1 MTLNKAMIIGNVG
14 RDPEVKHLDK
24 GLAVVTLPIATT
36 ERFKDKNGE
45 LREQTEWHNVV
56 FWRSLAEFVERHVRK
71 GSQVFV
77 EGRLRTRSWEDQNG
91 QKKYATE
98 IVADVIRLLGKR
110 SDNDNQNNNSYSNS
124 YSQQENKPSTSIS
137 DPIDDIDDDLPF

>member
-14 RDPEVKHLDK
+14 KDPEVKHLDK

-36 ERFKDKNGE
+36 ERFKDKNGD

-98 IVADVIRLLGKR
+98 IVADVIRLLGKKA
-110 SDNDNQNNNSYSNS
+110 DNDNSNNNGGS
-124 YSQQENKPSTSIS
+124 YSQQENKPAAGIN
-137 DPIDDIDDDLPF
+137 DAVDDIDDDLPF

>member
-14 RDPEVKHLDK
+14 KDPEVKHLDK

-77 EGRLRTRSWEDQNG
+77 EGRLRTRSWEDQSG

-110 SDNDNQNNNSYSNS
+110 SDNDNSNNNG
-124 YSQQENKPSTSIS
+124 YSQQESKPAMGVN

>member
-14 RDPEVKHLDK
+14 KDPEVKHLDK

-77 EGRLRTRSWEDQNG
+77 EGKLRTRSWEDQNG

-110 SDNDNQNNNSYSNS
+110 SDNDSNHNNGGS
-124 YSQQENKPSTSIS
+124 YSQQDTKPAAGIS
-137 DPIDDIDDDLPF
+137 DSVDDIDDDLPF

>member
-24 GLAVVTLPIATT
+24 GLAVVTLPVATT

-45 LREQTEWHNVV
+45 LREQTEWHNIV

-71 GSQVFV
+71 GSQIFV

-110 SDNDNQNNNSYSNS
+110 SDNDSNQNSNNS
-124 YSQQENKPSTSIS
+124 YSQQESKPSTGVS
-137 DPIDDIDDDLPF
+137 DPMDDIDDDLPF

>member
-14 RDPEVKHLDK
+14 KDPEVKHLDK

-56 FWRSLAEFVERHVRK
+56 FWRNLAEFVERNVRK

-77 EGRLRTRSWEDQNG
+77 EGKLRTRSWEDQNG

-98 IVADVIRLLGKR
+98 IVAEVIRLLGKR
-110 SDNDNQNNNSYSNS
+110 ADNDNNNNS
-124 YSQQENKPSTSIS
+124 YSQQENKPTTSTSINDS
-137 DPIDDIDDDLPF
+137 IENIDDDLPF

>member
-14 RDPEVKHLDK
+14 KDPEVKHLDK

-98 IVADVIRLLGKR
+98 IVADVIRLLGKK
-110 SDNDNQNNNSYSNS
+110 SDNDSNNSNNG
-124 YSQQENKPSTSIS
+124 YSQQEPKPNTGIS
-137 DPIDDIDDDLPF
+137 DPVDDIDDDLPF